1 MRKIKFILL
10 MLIVLSSFVV
20 LKALGEGVGNS
31 LVLKAVEGDSAQL
44 TASVSDSVEQLQNNG
59 ADLSE
64 VYSQNFI
71 STSSSSGVNNSKCDL
86 NVSAQ
91 LGLVRP
97 FGQNYSLVEF
107 NANNHWPIASITK
120 LMTAMVVYENMNL
133 EKDITFTSSS
143 ASVEG
148 VTGDFKVGET
158 FKTSDLI
165 SAMLIFSSNRAAEAL
180 AQDFGRD
187 KFIDLMNKKAK
198 ELSMMD
204 TNFYDPTGLSMN
216 NQSTPNDIFKLASH
230 IYNVHPEILKITRQT
245 KTYITEINL
254 RKRRAI
260 ININEFAGTAN
271 FIGGK
276 TGFIEESKGNLVS
289 IFNIDNQPIITVVLG
304 SQDRFGET
312 KKLLQCVR

>member
-31 LVLKAVEGDSAQL
+31 LVLKAVEGNSDQL
-44 TASVSDSVEQLQNNG
+44 TASVGDSVKQLQNNN

-64 VYSQNFI
+64 VYSQNVI
-71 STSSSSGVNNSKCDL
+71 STSSLSKINNSGCDL

-107 NANNHWPIASITK
+107 NADNHWPIASITK
-120 LMTAMVVYENMNL
+120 LMTAMIVYENMNL
-133 EKDITFTSSS
+133 EKNITFTSSS
-143 ASVEG
+143 ASVDG

-158 FKTSDLI
+158 FKISDLI
-165 SAMLIFSSNRAAEAL
+165 SSMLIFSSNRAAEAL
-180 AQDFGRD
+180 SQDFGRD
-187 KFIDLMNKKAK
+187 KFMDLMNKKAK

-216 NQSTPNDIFKLASH
+216 NQSTPNDIFKLVSY
-230 IYNVHPEILKITRQT
+230 IYNVHPEILKITRQI
-245 KTYITEINL
+245 KTYITEINS
-254 RKRRAI
+254 RKRRTI
-260 ININEFAGTAN
+260 LNINEFVGTAN

-289 IFNIDNQPIITVVLG
+289 VFNVDNQLIITVVLG
-304 SQDRFGET
+304 SQNRFGET
-312 KKLLQCVR
+312 KKLLECAQ